1 MLITAIEPRRKSLRA
16 LYLDGEL
23 AVNID
28 AQTLLSSRFQVGTEI
43 TDEELHELLAASDA
57 NRAKEKALYLIAHRD
72 HSKKELVDKI
82 RRTASQEAAEKAADR
97 MEEIGLIDDRDYAR
111 RYASELFQRKYFARK
126 RVEYELKQKGIDPDF
141 IEELLEE
148 LEPEP
153 VGQIGALVERKY
165 LRALDDDIGY
175 GDVRGFMGANCAHN
189 WAMYW
194 EGASVRSYT
203 PERLA
208 AINAATVTYNGKDID
223 RYKAT
228 QMQRAQERQIRAD
241 KRAFLVAK
249 ESGQKD
255 AEKAAAAKLAASR
268 AKMKDFLSQTGLQQY
283 QLRESVPGFGRSEA
297 ASAAAQARK

>member
-28 AQTLLSSRFQVGTEI
+28 AQTLLSSRFRVGTEI

-165 LRALDDDIGY
+165 LRALDDERGRRRTVAALQRLGYRWEDIRRALKEY
-175 GDVRGFMGANCAHN
+175 EIP
-189 WAMYW
+189 
-194 EGASVRSYT
+194 EG
-203 PERLA
+203 
-208 AINAATVTYNGKDID
+208 
-223 RYKAT
+223 
-228 QMQRAQERQIRAD
+228 
-241 KRAFLVAK
+241 
-249 ESGQKD
+249 
-255 AEKAAAAKLAASR
+255 
-268 AKMKDFLSQTGLQQY
+268 
-283 QLRESVPGFGRSEA
+283 
-297 ASAAAQARK
+297 

>member
-165 LRALDDDIGY
+165 LRALDDERGRRRTVAALQRLGYRWEDIRRALKEYEIPEGKKSQ
-175 GDVRGFMGANCAHN
+175 GTAWMASGGF
-189 WAMYW
+189 
-194 EGASVRSYT
+194 
-203 PERLA
+203 
-208 AINAATVTYNGKDID
+208 
-223 RYKAT
+223 
-228 QMQRAQERQIRAD
+228 QRMEEWI
-241 KRAFLVAK
+241 
-249 ESGQKD
+249 
-255 AEKAAAAKLAASR
+255 KL
-268 AKMKDFLSQTGLQQY
+268 KNI
-283 QLRESVPGFGRSEA
+283 
-297 ASAAAQARK
+297 

>member
-165 LRALDDDIGY
+165 LRALDDEWGRRRTVAALQRLGYRWEDIRRALKEY
-175 GDVRGFMGANCAHN
+175 ESP
-189 WAMYW
+189 
-194 EGASVRSYT
+194 EG
-203 PERLA
+203 
-208 AINAATVTYNGKDID
+208 
-223 RYKAT
+223 
-228 QMQRAQERQIRAD
+228 
-241 KRAFLVAK
+241 
-249 ESGQKD
+249 
-255 AEKAAAAKLAASR
+255 
-268 AKMKDFLSQTGLQQY
+268 
-283 QLRESVPGFGRSEA
+283 
-297 ASAAAQARK
+297 

>member
-165 LRALDDDIGY
+165 LRALDDERGRRRTVAALQRLGYRWEDI
-175 GDVRGFMGANCAHN
+175 RQALKEHEIP
-189 WAMYW
+189 
-194 EGASVRSYT
+194 EG
-203 PERLA
+203 
-208 AINAATVTYNGKDID
+208 
-223 RYKAT
+223 
-228 QMQRAQERQIRAD
+228 
-241 KRAFLVAK
+241 
-249 ESGQKD
+249 
-255 AEKAAAAKLAASR
+255 
-268 AKMKDFLSQTGLQQY
+268 
-283 QLRESVPGFGRSEA
+283 
-297 ASAAAQARK
+297 

>member
-126 RVEYELKQKGIDPDF
+126 RVEYELKQKGIGPDF

-165 LRALDDDIGY
+165 LRALDDERGRRRTVAALQRLGYRWEDIRRALKEY
-175 GDVRGFMGANCAHN
+175 EIP
-189 WAMYW
+189 
-194 EGASVRSYT
+194 EG
-203 PERLA
+203 
-208 AINAATVTYNGKDID
+208 
-223 RYKAT
+223 
-228 QMQRAQERQIRAD
+228 
-241 KRAFLVAK
+241 
-249 ESGQKD
+249 
-255 AEKAAAAKLAASR
+255 
-268 AKMKDFLSQTGLQQY
+268 
-283 QLRESVPGFGRSEA
+283 
-297 ASAAAQARK
+297 

>member
-1 MLITAIEPRRKSLRA
+1 MLITGIEPRRKSLRA

-82 RRTASQEAAEKAADR
+82 RRTAS
-97 MEEIGLIDDRDYAR
+97 R

-165 LRALDDDIGY
+165 LRALDDERGRRRTVAALQRLGYRWEDIRRALKEY
-175 GDVRGFMGANCAHN
+175 EIP
-189 WAMYW
+189 
-194 EGASVRSYT
+194 EG
-203 PERLA
+203 
-208 AINAATVTYNGKDID
+208 
-223 RYKAT
+223 
-228 QMQRAQERQIRAD
+228 
-241 KRAFLVAK
+241 
-249 ESGQKD
+249 
-255 AEKAAAAKLAASR
+255 
-268 AKMKDFLSQTGLQQY
+268 
-283 QLRESVPGFGRSEA
+283 
-297 ASAAAQARK
+297 

>member
-43 TDEELHELLAASDA
+43 TDEELHELLTASDA

-82 RRTASQEAAEKAADR
+82 RRIASQEAAEKAADGQ
-97 MEEIGLIDDRDYAR
+97 MTIGADRDYAR

-126 RVEYELKQKGIDPDF
+126 RVEYELIQKGIDPDF

-165 LRALDDDIGY
+165 LRALDDERGRRRAVAALQRLGYRWEDI
-175 GDVRGFMGANCAHN
+175 R
-189 WAMYW
+189 
-194 EGASVRSYT
+194 
-203 PERLA
+203 
-208 AINAATVTYNGKDID
+208 
-223 RYKAT
+223 
-228 QMQRAQERQIRAD
+228 RA
-241 KRAFLVAK
+241 LK
-249 ESGQKD
+249 EYEIPKG
-255 AEKAAAAKLAASR
+255 
-268 AKMKDFLSQTGLQQY
+268 
-283 QLRESVPGFGRSEA
+283 
-297 ASAAAQARK
+297 

>member
-111 RYASELFQRKYFARK
+111 RKQVYTGIYRFEEHQLMT
-126 RVEYELKQKGIDPDF
+126 LKEQWAAP

-165 LRALDDDIGY
+165 LRALDDERSRRRTVAALQRLGYRWEDIRRALKEY
-175 GDVRGFMGANCAHN
+175 EIP
-189 WAMYW
+189 
-194 EGASVRSYT
+194 EG
-203 PERLA
+203 
-208 AINAATVTYNGKDID
+208 
-223 RYKAT
+223 
-228 QMQRAQERQIRAD
+228 
-241 KRAFLVAK
+241 
-249 ESGQKD
+249 
-255 AEKAAAAKLAASR
+255 
-268 AKMKDFLSQTGLQQY
+268 
-283 QLRESVPGFGRSEA
+283 
-297 ASAAAQARK
+297 

>member
-28 AQTLLSSRFQVGTEI
+28 AQTLLSSRFQVVTEI

-165 LRALDDDIGY
+165 LRALDDERGRRRTVAALQRLGYRWEDIRRALKEY
-175 GDVRGFMGANCAHN
+175 EIP
-189 WAMYW
+189 
-194 EGASVRSYT
+194 EG
-203 PERLA
+203 
-208 AINAATVTYNGKDID
+208 
-223 RYKAT
+223 
-228 QMQRAQERQIRAD
+228 
-241 KRAFLVAK
+241 
-249 ESGQKD
+249 
-255 AEKAAAAKLAASR
+255 
-268 AKMKDFLSQTGLQQY
+268 
-283 QLRESVPGFGRSEA
+283 
-297 ASAAAQARK
+297 

>member
-28 AQTLLSSRFQVGTEI
+28 AQTLLNSRFQVGTEI

-165 LRALDDDIGY
+165 LRALDDERGRRRTVAALQRLGYRWEDIRRALKEY
-175 GDVRGFMGANCAHN
+175 EIP
-189 WAMYW
+189 
-194 EGASVRSYT
+194 EG
-203 PERLA
+203 
-208 AINAATVTYNGKDID
+208 
-223 RYKAT
+223 
-228 QMQRAQERQIRAD
+228 
-241 KRAFLVAK
+241 
-249 ESGQKD
+249 
-255 AEKAAAAKLAASR
+255 
-268 AKMKDFLSQTGLQQY
+268 
-283 QLRESVPGFGRSEA
+283 
-297 ASAAAQARK
+297 

>member
-16 LYLDGEL
+16 LCLDGEL

-165 LRALDDDIGY
+165 LRALDDERGRRRTVAALQRLGYRWEDIRRALKEY
-175 GDVRGFMGANCAHN
+175 EIP
-189 WAMYW
+189 
-194 EGASVRSYT
+194 EG
-203 PERLA
+203 
-208 AINAATVTYNGKDID
+208 
-223 RYKAT
+223 
-228 QMQRAQERQIRAD
+228 
-241 KRAFLVAK
+241 
-249 ESGQKD
+249 
-255 AEKAAAAKLAASR
+255 
-268 AKMKDFLSQTGLQQY
+268 
-283 QLRESVPGFGRSEA
+283 
-297 ASAAAQARK
+297 

>member
-28 AQTLLSSRFQVGTEI
+28 AQTLLSSRFQVGMEI

-165 LRALDDDIGY
+165 LRALDDERGRRRTVAALQRLGYRWEDIRRALKEY
-175 GDVRGFMGANCAHN
+175 EIP
-189 WAMYW
+189 
-194 EGASVRSYT
+194 EG
-203 PERLA
+203 
-208 AINAATVTYNGKDID
+208 
-223 RYKAT
+223 
-228 QMQRAQERQIRAD
+228 
-241 KRAFLVAK
+241 
-249 ESGQKD
+249 
-255 AEKAAAAKLAASR
+255 
-268 AKMKDFLSQTGLQQY
+268 
-283 QLRESVPGFGRSEA
+283 
-297 ASAAAQARK
+297 

>member
-23 AVNID
+23 AVNIG

-97 MEEIGLIDDRDYAR
+97 MEEIGLIDDRGYAR

-165 LRALDDDIGY
+165 LRALDDERGRRRTVAALQRLGYRWEDIRRALKEY
-175 GDVRGFMGANCAHN
+175 EIP
-189 WAMYW
+189 
-194 EGASVRSYT
+194 EG
-203 PERLA
+203 
-208 AINAATVTYNGKDID
+208 
-223 RYKAT
+223 
-228 QMQRAQERQIRAD
+228 
-241 KRAFLVAK
+241 
-249 ESGQKD
+249 
-255 AEKAAAAKLAASR
+255 
-268 AKMKDFLSQTGLQQY
+268 
-283 QLRESVPGFGRSEA
+283 
-297 ASAAAQARK
+297 

>member
-165 LRALDDDIGY
+165 LRALDDERGRRRTVAALQRLGYRWEDIRRALKEY
-175 GDVRGFMGANCAHN
+175 EIP
-189 WAMYW
+189 
-194 EGASVRSYT
+194 EG
-203 PERLA
+203 
-208 AINAATVTYNGKDID
+208 
-223 RYKAT
+223 
-228 QMQRAQERQIRAD
+228 
-241 KRAFLVAK
+241 K
-249 ESGQKD
+249 EK
-255 AEKAAAAKLAASR
+255 
-268 AKMKDFLSQTGLQQY
+268 
-283 QLRESVPGFGRSEA
+283 LREQLGLPPLGFRAWRNRIS
-297 ASAAAQARK
+297 

>member
-148 LEPEP
+148 LNQRGEMVTFLGDGVPVFRELIAEKLQVPYSFAPAHVNKQRAAAVAALGSIYYKEGRTETAMEHIPE
-153 VGQIGALVERKY
+153 Y
-165 LRALDDDIGY
+165 LRVSQA
-175 GDVRGFMGANCAHN
+175 
-189 WAMYW
+189 
-194 EGASVRSYT
+194 
-203 PERLA
+203 ERE
-208 AINAATVTYNGKDID
+208 
-223 RYKAT
+223 
-228 QMQRAQERQIRAD
+228 RAQKLQE
-241 KRAFLVAK
+241 
-249 ESGQKD
+249 
-255 AEKAAAAKLAASR
+255 EKA
-268 AKMKDFLSQTGLQQY
+268 
-283 QLRESVPGFGRSEA
+283 SEKN
-297 ASAAAQARK
+297 S

>member
-97 MEEIGLIDDRDYAR
+97 REEIGLIDDRDYAR

-165 LRALDDDIGY
+165 LRALDDERGRRRTVAALQRLGYRWEDIRRALKEY
-175 GDVRGFMGANCAHN
+175 ERP
-189 WAMYW
+189 
-194 EGASVRSYT
+194 EG
-203 PERLA
+203 
-208 AINAATVTYNGKDID
+208 
-223 RYKAT
+223 
-228 QMQRAQERQIRAD
+228 
-241 KRAFLVAK
+241 
-249 ESGQKD
+249 
-255 AEKAAAAKLAASR
+255 
-268 AKMKDFLSQTGLQQY
+268 
-283 QLRESVPGFGRSEA
+283 
-297 ASAAAQARK
+297 

>member
-82 RRTASQEAAEKAADR
+82 RRTASQEAAAKAADR

-165 LRALDDDIGY
+165 LRALDDERGRRRTVAALQRLGYRWEDIRRALKEY
-175 GDVRGFMGANCAHN
+175 EIP
-189 WAMYW
+189 
-194 EGASVRSYT
+194 EG
-203 PERLA
+203 
-208 AINAATVTYNGKDID
+208 
-223 RYKAT
+223 
-228 QMQRAQERQIRAD
+228 
-241 KRAFLVAK
+241 
-249 ESGQKD
+249 
-255 AEKAAAAKLAASR
+255 
-268 AKMKDFLSQTGLQQY
+268 
-283 QLRESVPGFGRSEA
+283 
-297 ASAAAQARK
+297 

>member
-165 LRALDDDIGY
+165 LRALDDDRGRRRTVAALQRLGY
-175 GDVRGFMGANCAHN
+175 R
-189 WAMYW
+189 W
-194 EGASVRSYT
+194 EDIRRALKEYEI
-203 PERLA
+203 PE
-208 AINAATVTYNGKDID
+208 G
-223 RYKAT
+223 
-228 QMQRAQERQIRAD
+228 
-241 KRAFLVAK
+241 
-249 ESGQKD
+249 
-255 AEKAAAAKLAASR
+255 
-268 AKMKDFLSQTGLQQY
+268 
-283 QLRESVPGFGRSEA
+283 
-297 ASAAAQARK
+297 

>member
-82 RRTASQEAAEKAADR
+82 R
-97 MEEIGLIDDRDYAR
+97 MEEMGRIDDRDYAR
-111 RYASELFQRKYFARK
+111 RYAAELFQRKYFARK

-165 LRALDDDIGY
+165 LRALDDERGRRRTVAALQRLGYRWEDIRRALKEY
-175 GDVRGFMGANCAHN
+175 EIP
-189 WAMYW
+189 
-194 EGASVRSYT
+194 EG
-203 PERLA
+203 
-208 AINAATVTYNGKDID
+208 
-223 RYKAT
+223 
-228 QMQRAQERQIRAD
+228 
-241 KRAFLVAK
+241 
-249 ESGQKD
+249 
-255 AEKAAAAKLAASR
+255 
-268 AKMKDFLSQTGLQQY
+268 
-283 QLRESVPGFGRSEA
+283 
-297 ASAAAQARK
+297 

>member
-1 MLITAIEPRRKSLRA
+1 MTDYADYGDRA
-16 LYLDGEL
+16 KTEKPEGF
-23 AVNID
+23 V
-28 AQTLLSSRFQVGTEI
+28 LSSRFQVGTEI

-165 LRALDDDIGY
+165 LRALDDE
-175 GDVRGFMGANCAHN
+175 RG
-189 WAMYW
+189 W
-194 EGASVRSYT
+194 R
-203 PERLA
+203 R
-208 AINAATVTYNGKDID
+208 TVTALQRLGYRWEDI
-223 RYKAT
+223 R
-228 QMQRAQERQIRAD
+228 RA
-241 KRAFLVAK
+241 LK
-249 ESGQKD
+249 EYEIPEG
-255 AEKAAAAKLAASR
+255 
-268 AKMKDFLSQTGLQQY
+268 
-283 QLRESVPGFGRSEA
+283 
-297 ASAAAQARK
+297 